1 MKKKREY
8 INAQRD
14 ERRKRQKEDDVRKD
28 IECQQRSRRYYQM
41 IRSCAPKRAIGRIQ
55 VDEEVIY
62 QPREIAQAFLRH
74 FIQTAMPIEDPNFNE
89 PWKKMVEDIVNTT
102 CSEYERSLQD
112 LKQVKI
118 VTESEVSNIIQ
129 RLKKRKAP
137 GTDEITAEHLYE
149 AERELSRPIANCIRE
164 IMKTAK
170 IPENFKCGLITPV
183 FKGHGNKPEAPD
195 SYRDISVLTVLCKV
209 FEKVLIQRLDE
220 GLRKAGIPS
229 ELQFAYQKERNT
241 LQANLILRE
250 VISANRDVGKTVYVA
265 YLDVRKCF
273 NSVWHAGL
281 IYKLI
286 EAKIQ
291 PRLVLVLYNLYQE
304 FRVRVKV
311 REVSETGYMKQGL
324 KQGGVLSTSLLTLY
338 MHDKIQ
344 MIQEAQTGAQIGDIR
359 IPIIAYADDEVL
371 VATEPKEL
379 QQMLDIAYCHSTKWR
394 YKYNVQ
400 KSKIMIYGR
409 DTGISWRLGNERIEV
424 TSEYLHLGIIMT
436 TGPEGRRRV
445 DEGMK
450 KARRAMYAKCSSGM
464 NIHRVSPLSLYTT
477 WRIYAEPILLY
488 FLPVTCIA
496 QTDLKLLENM
506 MLRILRAMQG
516 LPSRTQKAV
525 VYTMIGALPC
535 RLLIAQSVLQFILFM
550 KRAAEC
556 HPVSEYVLLHGA
568 LNDDRSSSI
577 LRQWEKYLNELNL
590 PSIIQLMENKGQHG
604 KTWKSI
610 FEQAIN
616 NQARKMLSE
625 EAINLKSVNWL
636 ADLIAKQTCYG
647 PAGAFWPTCRHSV
660 VGRQATGTRIR
671 LLTEQSLLATGIV
684 RRHIELNEVCPLC
697 RRLPE
702 TLEHFLFE
710 CSELKQDRED
720 AQNKYRAE
728 LIRNQPAKQ
737 LICEA
742 ERKQSMMIHYVYKAR
757 IRKEILIEIYQHDEH
772 ALTPG
777 PRRSSDT

>member
-1 MKKKREY
+1 MSIDVSEGHQIEKTKQKKIDWQKARRDEKTEAYQQYLLKCWQFHNIEQIVQAIREAARVLPRKGNTNRCSTWWNKDLTTMRKACIEAREDWGNACRDKKVQAEMEYRKKKREY

-118 VTESEVSNIIQ
+118 VTESKVSNIIQ

-137 GTDEITAEHLYE
+137 GTDEITAEHLFE

-229 ELQFAYQKERNT
+229 ELQIAYQKERNT

-291 PRLVLVLYNLYQE
+291 PRLVLVLYNP
-304 FRVRVKV
+304 R
-311 REVSETGYMKQGL
+311 
-324 KQGGVLSTSLLTLY
+324 
-338 MHDKIQ
+338 
-344 MIQEAQTGAQIGDIR
+344 
-359 IPIIAYADDEVL
+359 
-371 VATEPKEL
+371 
-379 QQMLDIAYCHSTKWR
+379 
-394 YKYNVQ
+394 
-400 KSKIMIYGR
+400 
-409 DTGISWRLGNERIEV
+409 
-424 TSEYLHLGIIMT
+424 
-436 TGPEGRRRV
+436 
-445 DEGMK
+445 
-450 KARRAMYAKCSSGM
+450 
-464 NIHRVSPLSLYTT
+464 
-477 WRIYAEPILLY
+477 
-488 FLPVTCIA
+488 
-496 QTDLKLLENM
+496 
-506 MLRILRAMQG
+506 
-516 LPSRTQKAV
+516 
-525 VYTMIGALPC
+525 
-535 RLLIAQSVLQFILFM
+535 
-550 KRAAEC
+550 
-556 HPVSEYVLLHGA
+556 
-568 LNDDRSSSI
+568 
-577 LRQWEKYLNELNL
+577 
-590 PSIIQLMENKGQHG
+590 
-604 KTWKSI
+604 
-610 FEQAIN
+610 
-616 NQARKMLSE
+616 
-625 EAINLKSVNWL
+625 
-636 ADLIAKQTCYG
+636 
-647 PAGAFWPTCRHSV
+647 PAGGGAF
-660 VGRQATGTRIR
+660 
-671 LLTEQSLLATGIV
+671 
-684 RRHIELNEVCPLC
+684 
-697 RRLPE
+697 
-702 TLEHFLFE
+702 
-710 CSELKQDRED
+710 
-720 AQNKYRAE
+720 
-728 LIRNQPAKQ
+728 
-737 LICEA
+737 
-742 ERKQSMMIHYVYKAR
+742 ERPPPQVFR
-757 IRKEILIEIYQHDEH
+757 
-772 ALTPG
+772 G
-777 PRRSSDT
+777 